1 MNSAP
6 ETLDTL
12 QELARALNNDPNFA
26 TTMLNLLAGKVNKN
40 GDTITGALRA
50 QKFITTDGYR
60 CSGVDGLF
68 FETYGGGFF
77 MSDSEWVRTAGR
89 KGIYTGGKMKADGG
103 FEGTATNASKL
114 GNMTLT
120 DLLAEVD
127 RRIAAKHP

>member
-1 MNSAP
+1 
-6 ETLDTL
+6 
-12 QELARALNNDPNFA
+12 
-26 TTMLNLLAGKVNKN
+26 
-40 GDTITGALRA
+40 
-50 QKFITTDGYR
+50 
-60 CSGVDGLF
+60 
-68 FETYGGGFF
+68 